1 MTEFQLAVAHAT
13 KLALLLALVGLFVRR
28 RQAACWS
35 FTVYLAVVL
44 TCNCL
49 VSFWPRTFWVYD
61 FWIRKQAAYDILKL
75 AIAVELGFRA
85 FRAFPGAAAAA
96 RVVGLV
102 VLCAAGLLIAASA
115 APFHPR
121 RTLDWLTATS
131 TATIWV
137 FAAVALLVLWFRV
150 PVSRIH
156 RAILLGFVPYLAVF
170 TVLTGLLQRHGW
182 AAYSWF
188 TVSETYVYLFLVSWW
203 AVSSWHREEPVSV
216 NAAVAARLGL
226 AT

>member
-1 MTEFQLAVAHAT
+1 VNEYQLAVAHAT
-13 KLALLLALVGLFVRR
+13 KIALLMALVGLFVRR
-28 RQAACWS
+28 RASACWS
-35 FTVYLAVVL
+35 FTIYLAVVL

-75 AIAVELGFRA
+75 AIAVELGARA
-85 FRAFPGAAAAA
+85 FRSFPGALAAA
-96 RVVGLV
+96 RIVGLV
-102 VLCAAGLLIAASA
+102 VLSASGLLIAATA
-115 APFHPR
+115 GGFHPHR
-121 RTLDWLTATS
+121 PWDWLTATS

-137 FAAVALLVLWFRV
+137 FAAVAMLVLWFRI
-150 PVSRIH
+150 PVSSIH

-170 TVLTGLLQRHGW
+170 TVLTGLLQRHGMSV
-182 AAYSWF
+182 YSWI

-203 AVSSWHREEPVSV
+203 AVSSWHREEPVAV
-216 NAAVAARLGL
+216 DAAVAARLGL

>member
-1 MTEFQLAVAHAT
+1 MTVFQLAVAHVT
-13 KLALLLALVGLFVRR
+13 KLVLLGALVGLFARR
-28 RQAACWS
+28 RHAACWS

-49 VSFWPRTFWVYD
+49 VSFWPGTFWVYD

-75 AIAVELGFRA
+75 SIAVELGARA
-85 FRAFPGAAAAA
+85 FRAFPGAWAAA
-96 RVVGLV
+96 RVVGLA
-102 VLCAAGLLIAASA
+102 VLTAAGVLIASTA
-115 APFHPR
+115 APFHTR
-121 RTLDWLTATS
+121 RTWDWLTATS

-137 FAAVALLVLWFRV
+137 FAAVAFLVLWFHV
-150 PVSRIH
+150 PVSRMH

-182 AAYSWF
+182 SALSWLTTF
-188 TVSETYVYLFLVSWW
+188 ETVVYLLLVSWW
-203 AVSSWHREEPVSV
+203 AVSSWHREEPAEVS
-216 NAAVAARLGL
+216 ATVAARLGL